1 MLRAVTDATPRRPV
15 NKANAITIARIV
27 LMPLPGWMLYT
38 EGGHGH
44 LLATIGVLLV
54 LGLTDWLDGIIAR
67 REGPTVLGGLLDPI
81 ADKIFIAVIYLPLT
95 ERGLIPLW
103 MTAVIFSRDFLV
115 TALRTSLSLRG
126 APMRTS
132 TLAKFKTAIQMVGIG
147 YVALYAG
154 APHAWFTLPLIALP
168 IVFPLGLVLYRLAS
182 GKAQGKRS
190 LWMLGLFVAAVA
202 GYLVFGPAIAG
213 TATLWLITGM
223 TVVSGFSYLV
233 DAWAALRGKAGSV
246 RELMRFGLDGLLV
259 PVVLMLLLG
268 RCDVPGAS
276 TAVIL
281 AVVLELASGGL
292 GNFLASQKVAPRF
305 RWIALKS
312 SLQVGLGALAI
323 AIHFRAG
330 ESWQPVGGVAVFAV
344 LGVTVVFAALAFW
357 RHRQRYLS
365 QF

>member
-1 MLRAVTDATPRRPV
+1 MLRPVTDAAPRRPV

-27 LMPLPGWMLYT
+27 LMPIPGWMLYT
-38 EGGHGH
+38 EGGDAH
-44 LLATIGVLLV
+44 LLATLGVLAA
-54 LGLTDWLDGIIAR
+54 LGLTDWVDGIIAR

-132 TLAKFKTAIQMVGIG
+132 TLAKFKTAIQMLGIG
-147 YVALYAG
+147 YVILYAG
-154 APHAWFTLPLIALP
+154 APRAWFTLPLICAP
-168 IVFPLGLVLYRLAS
+168 IVFPLGLILYRLVF
-182 GKAQGKRS
+182 GKEQGRRS
-190 LWMLGLFVAAVA
+190 LWMLGLFGAAVA
-202 GYLVFGPAIAG
+202 GYLVFGPAVAG

-233 DAWAALRGKAGSV
+233 DAWAALRGKAGSAK
-246 RELMRFGLDGLLV
+246 ELLRFVLDGLLV
-259 PVVLMLLLG
+259 PVALLLLLG
-268 RCDVPGAS
+268 RYDIRGAS
-276 TAVIL
+276 TALIV

-292 GNFLASQKVAPRF
+292 ANFLAGQKIAPRF

-312 SLQVGLGALAI
+312 SLQVGLGVGALAI
-323 AIHFRAG
+323 RLRAG
-330 ESWQPVGGVAVFAV
+330 AAWQPLGSVAVFAV
-344 LGVTVVFAALAFW
+344 LAVTVVFASLAFW

-365 QF
+365 QL